1 MTDMPFPTGPRVLA
15 IGTRTLSNVTYAVPA
30 AAEYAVLIGF
40 VEIPGPRGINITVK
54 PVFRHEIRL
63 EKEDIS

>member
-1 MTDMPFPTGPRVLA
+1 M
-15 IGTRTLSNVTYAVPA
+15 SNVTYAVPA